1 CLGMTGRSIVE
12 SYSRKP
18 RLKYNLCGKD
28 GVTVLDIPS
37 TSSSFS
43 IKQLFA
49 SVFLPQG
56 FPHSVTDDYLEY
68 QMYDTLQA
76 LASSLTGAL
85 ATEAVLTSAGV
96 GNKDATALA
105 ATITWLLKD
114 GCGMIGRILFSYAK
128 GTELD
133 AESKKWRLAADVLND
148 MAFFID
154 LLSPLFSALF
164 LPLACLSSLLRC
176 IVGVA
181 GGATRTS
188 IVQHQ
193 ARRGN
198 LADVAAKDGSQET
211 LVNVFAL
218 LLSLVLLPTVSG
230 KRTVIWCLFGLF
242 TMIHLFANYRAVR
255 SLRFDVFN
263 RNRAAIVI
271 RHYLSTGFI
280 LPVSI
285 ANEREPLVRRLMGS
299 PRLGCSRHEIEKGR
313 GGAIVI
319 EKEGYVVM
327 VGEKKDAI
335 AMKRGSSSIDQLHA
349 VFDLEA
355 AKIKDQKKKENM
367 WDDFLS
373 KVRTL
378 GYNVDVNYLCF
389 DEWEWEEK

>member
-1 CLGMTGRSIVE
+1 MADRSIVE
-12 SYSRKP
+12 SYSRRP
-18 RLKYNLCGKD
+18 RLKYTLSEKSAVIIED
-28 GVTVLDIPS
+28 VPS

-49 SVFLPQG
+49 SAFLPQG

-68 QMYDTLQA
+68 QMYDTMQA

-114 GCGMIGRILFSYAK
+114 GCGMIGRIVFSYAK

-133 AESKKWRLAADVLND
+133 AESKKWRLMADVLND
-148 MAFFID
+148 LAFFID
-154 LLSPLFSALF
+154 LLSPLFISLF

-218 LLSLVLLPTVSG
+218 LLSLVLLPIVSG
-230 KRTVIWCLFGLF
+230 KRTLIWCLFGLF
-242 TMIHLFANYRAVR
+242 TVIHLFANYRAVR
-255 SLRFDVFN
+255 SLRFDVLN

-271 RHYLSTGFI
+271 RHYFATGSI
-280 LPVSI
+280 LPVFI
-285 ANEREPLVRRLMGS
+285 ANEREPLVERLMGS
-299 PRLGCSRHEIEKGR
+299 PRFGCSRHEIEKER
-313 GGAIVI
+313 GEAVVL
-319 EKEGYVVM
+319 EKDAYVVM
-327 VGEKKDAI
+327 IGGKKDAI
-335 AMKRGSSSIDQLHA
+335 AMRRGSSSVDQLHA

-355 AKIKDQKKKENM
+355 AKIKDQGWKEDK
-367 WDDFLS
+367 WIDFLS
-373 KVRTL
+373 KVRTH
-378 GYNVDVNYLCF
+378 GYNVEVNYLCF
-389 DEWEWEEK
+389 DEWEWDEK

>member
-1 CLGMTGRSIVE
+1 MTGRSIIE

-18 RLKYNLCGKD
+18 RLKYILDGKD
-28 GVTVLDIPS
+28 VTKCVDVPS
-37 TSSSFS
+37 SSSSFS
-43 IKQLFA
+43 FHQLFISA
-49 SVFLPQG
+49 FLPQG

-114 GCGMIGRILFSYAK
+114 GCGMIGRIIFSYAK

-133 AESKKWRLAADVLND
+133 AESKKWRLVADLLND
-148 MAFFID
+148 IAFFID
-154 LLSPLFSALF
+154 LLSPLFSFLF

-242 TMIHLFANYRAVR
+242 TAVHLFANYRAVR

-263 RNRAAIVI
+263 RNRAAIVM
-271 RHYLSTGFI
+271 RHYLSTGSI
-280 LPVSI
+280 LPISL
-285 ANEREPLVRRLMGS
+285 ANEREPLVKKLMGS
-299 PRLGCSRHEIEKGR
+299 PRFGCSRHDIDKSSR
-313 GGAIVI
+313 GTRVI
-319 EKEGYVVM
+319 EKDQFVVSLE
-327 VGEKKDAI
+327 EKKESI
-335 AMKRGSSSIDQLHA
+335 AMRSGSTPIDQLHA
-349 VFDLEA
+349 VFDLVA
-355 AKIKDQKKKENM
+355 AKFKNQGKTKDQWE
-367 WDDFLS
+367 DFLS
-373 KVRTL
+373 KVRSQ

-389 DEWEWEEK
+389 DEWEWEEN

>member
-1 CLGMTGRSIVE
+1 MWSRRRRGWRSGKRKSPIFIT
-12 SYSRKP
+12 SRFDLFFLF
-18 RLKYNLCGKD
+18 RLDSRSGSRRNIRVARSLHVK
-28 GVTVLDIPS
+28 
-37 TSSSFS
+37 
-43 IKQLFA
+43 
-49 SVFLPQG
+49 
-56 FPHSVTDDYLEY
+56 
-68 QMYDTLQA
+68 MYDTLQA

-154 LLSPLFSALF
+154 LLSPLFSTLF

-230 KRTVIWCLFGLF
+230 KRTLF
-242 TMIHLFANYRAVR
+242 TVIHLFANYRAVR

-271 RHYLSTGFI
+271 RHYLSTGSI

-285 ANEREPLVRRLMGS
+285 ANEQEPLVRRLMGS
-299 PRLGCSRHEIEKGR
+299 PRLGCSRHEIEKER
-313 GGAIVI
+313 AGAIVI
-319 EKEGYVVM
+319 NKEDYVVM

-335 AMKRGSSSIDQLHA
+335 AMKRGSSSIDHLHA

-355 AKIKDQKKKENM
+355 AKIKDQRKNM

-373 KVRTL
+373 KVRTQGFKL
-378 GYNVDVNYLCF
+378 
-389 DEWEWEEK
+389 

>member
-1 CLGMTGRSIVE
+1 FSMADRSIVE

-18 RLKYNLCGKD
+18 RLKYILNEKK
-28 GVTVLDIPS
+28 GVKVVGVPS
-37 TSSSFS
+37 ASSSFS

-49 SVFLPQG
+49 SAFLPQG

-96 GNKDATALA
+96 GNKDATALG

-114 GCGMIGRILFSYAK
+114 GCGMVGRILFSYAK

-133 AESKKWRLAADVLND
+133 AESKKWRLVADVLND
-148 MAFFID
+148 IAFFID
-154 LLSPLFSALF
+154 LLSPLFASLF

-218 LLSLVLLPTVSG
+218 LLSLLLLPTVSG

-242 TMIHLFANYRAVR
+242 TAVHLLANYRAVR

-263 RNRAAIVI
+263 RNRFAIVI
-271 RHYLSTGFI
+271 RHYFFTGSI
-280 LPVSI
+280 LPVSMT
-285 ANEREPLVRRLMGS
+285 NEREPLVERLMGS
-299 PRLGCSRHEIEKGR
+299 PRLGCSRHD
-313 GGAIVI
+313 I
-319 EKEGYVVM
+319 EKESGGAEVMEKDEYVVM
-327 VGEKKDAI
+327 IGAKRDAI
-335 AMKRGSSSIDQLHA
+335 AMRAGSSSIDQLHA
-349 VFDLEA
+349 VFDLEV
-355 AKIKDQKKKENM
+355 AKIKDEVKVGGQWE
-367 WDDFLS
+367 DFLS
-373 KVRTL
+373 KVRSH

>member
-1 CLGMTGRSIVE
+1 GMSTRSIVE

-18 RLKYNLCGKD
+18 RLKYKLSEKNTVNLEN
-28 GVTVLDIPS
+28 VP
-37 TSSSFS
+37 SSSSPFS
-43 IKQLFA
+43 VKELFA
-49 SVFLPQG
+49 SAFLPQG

-68 QMYDTLQA
+68 QMYDTMQA

-114 GCGMIGRILFSYAK
+114 GCGMVGRIIFSYAK

-133 AESKKWRLAADVLND
+133 AESKKWRLVADVLND
-148 MAFFID
+148 LAFFID
-154 LLSPLFSALF
+154 LLSPLFAALF

-211 LVNVFAL
+211 LVNVVAL

-230 KRTVIWCLFGLF
+230 KRTLIWCLFGLF
-242 TMIHLFANYRAVR
+242 TAVHLLANYRAVR

-271 RHYLSTGFI
+271 RHYFTTGSI
-280 LPVSI
+280 LPVSV
-285 ANEREPLVRRLMGS
+285 ANEREPLVKKLMGS
-299 PRLGCSRHEIEKGR
+299 PRFGCSRHEIEKER
-313 GGAIVI
+313 GGAKI
-319 EKEGYVVM
+319 M
-327 VGEKKDAI
+327 EKKEYVLMIGGKRGDAI
-335 AMKRGSSSIDQLHA
+335 AMRGGASSIDQLHA

-355 AKIKDQKKKENM
+355 VKIKDQESQKDRWE
-367 WDDFLS
+367 DFLM
-373 KVRTL
+373 KVRSQ
-378 GYNVDVNYLCF
+378 GYNLDINYLCF
-389 DEWEWEEK
+389 DEWEWENK